1 MSILQCAVD
10 LEALQAQAPALA
22 AQYRDARPFPH
33 IVLDGMVNV
42 SPEDVA
48 QFPPPEWDGW
58 ESLGTTYEFQ
68 KFVCADIARIPE
80 PFTRLIEDLSRPR
93 FLRLLE
99 EITGIPALLPDPYL
113 TGGGLH
119 LSGPGGVLAPHTD
132 FHIYS
137 QLNLYRR
144 VNVLVYLNEGWREE
158 YGGCLELRGPGGE
171 TKTVVPEL
179 GRCVIFTTD
188 DKSVHGFPDP
198 IVDGRWRRSLA
209 LYYYTSQ
216 EAAGFSGD
224 ATTYWR
230 EHGAHVGARRTR
242 LAAYRGLLQV
252 SRAFSLLAHL
262 VNPNQGMSWWKARQE
277 RINRAAAGDSPT
289 AG

>member
-1 MSILQCAVD
+1 V
-10 LEALQAQAPALA
+10 
-22 AQYRDARPFPH
+22 
-33 IVLDGMVNV
+33 
-42 SPEDVA
+42 
-48 QFPPPEWDGW
+48 
-58 ESLGTTYEFQ
+58 
-68 KFVCADIARIPE
+68 
-80 PFTRLIEDLSRPR
+80 
-93 FLRLLE
+93 
-99 EITGIPALLPDPYL
+99 PDPYL

-119 LSGPGGVLAPHTD
+119 LSGPGGVLMPHTD

-158 YGGCLELRGPGGE
+158 YGGCLQLQGGTGE

-188 DKSVHGFPDP
+188 DKSVHGFPTP
-198 IVDGRWRRSLA
+198 IADGMWRRSIA
-209 LYYYTSQ
+209 LYYYTSH

-230 EHGAHVGARRTR
+230 EHGEQAGARRTR
-242 LAAYRGLLQV
+242 VAAYRGLLQV

-262 VNPNQGMSWWKARQE
+262 INPNQGMSWWKARQE
-277 RINRAAAGDSPT
+277 RMKRAGEGGPPKEA
-289 AG
+289 